1 MNVAVILAGGI
12 GSRMESAKP
21 KQFLKVAGKTIL
33 EHTVGIFEMNMKIDE
48 IVIVSNAFYV
58 PEVENMVLSN
68 DWHKVKK
75 VIRGGKE
82 RYESSLSAIQ
92 SYQNE
97 KPNLIFHD
105 AVRPLLSQRII
116 NEVVTALEK
125 HSAIDVA
132 IPAVDTIIEVEND
145 VIKQIPNRV
154 KLRRGQT
161 PQAFHY
167 DTISKAYDLALKDLS
182 FSTTDD
188 CGVVHRYL
196 PDEKVY
202 VVNGEES
209 NMKITYNEDTF
220 LLDKLFQLKTI
231 NDIHLSGS
239 LEGLKDKVLVIFGGS
254 AGIGEC
260 ILNLCAR
267 NGAIVHGFSRTL
279 QNVDITHREQV
290 RAALKSV
297 YEQHSK
303 IDFIVNTAGVLYKEP
318 LVTMDEYKIETIIN
332 TNYLGMV
339 NVAIES
345 YEYLKQSKGHL
356 LFFTSSSYT
365 LGRAFY
371 SLYSSTKAATVNFV
385 QAIAQE
391 WDQKGIKVNCIKP
404 ERTKTRMRTENFG
417 IEPEETLLSPN
428 HVASV
433 AIKTLLSDFT
443 GQVVDVKQTN

>member
-1 MNVAVILAGGI
+1 MNVAVILAGGT

-21 KQFLKVAGKTIL
+21 KQFFKVAGKTIL
-33 EHTVGIFEMNMKIDE
+33 EHTVDAFEINKKIDE
-48 IVIVSNAFYV
+48 IVIVCITLYV

-68 DWHKVKK
+68 EWNKVKK

-92 SYQNE
+92 SYMNE

-116 NEVVTALEK
+116 NEVVEALQK
-125 HSAIDVA
+125 FSAIDVA

-145 VIKQIPNRV
+145 FIKLIPNRL

-161 PQAFHY
+161 PQAFHFE
-167 DTISKAYDLALKDLS
+167 TISKAYELALKDS
-182 FSTTDD
+182 AFSTTDD
-188 CGVVHRYL
+188 CGVVHKYL
-196 PDEKVY
+196 PEEKVY

-231 NDIHLSGS
+231 NDIHISGS
-239 LEGLKDKVLVIFGGS
+239 LEGLKDKVVVIFGAS
-254 AGIGEC
+254 TGIGEC
-260 ILNLCAR
+260 ILNLCAQ
-267 NGAIVHGFSRTL
+267 NGAKVNGFSRTL
-279 QNVDITHREQV
+279 HNVDITHRDQV
-290 RAALKSV
+290 NEALKSV
-297 YEQHSK
+297 SEQYGK
-303 IDFIVNTAGVLYKEP
+303 IDFIINTAGVLYKEP
-318 LVTMDEYKIETIIN
+318 LVTMDEYKIESIIN

-345 YEYLKQSKGHL
+345 FEYLKESKGHL

-385 QAIAQE
+385 QAISQE
-391 WDQKGIKVNCIKP
+391 WDCKGIKVNCIKP

-428 HVASV
+428 QVAII

-443 GQVVDVKQTN
+443 GQVVDVKLTN

>member
-1 MNVAVILAGGI
+1 MNVAVILAGGT

-21 KQFLKVAGKTIL
+21 KQFFKVAGKTIL
-33 EHTVGIFEMNMKIDE
+33 EHTVDIFEMNKKIDE
-48 IVIVSNAFYV
+48 IVIVSNVLYV

-68 DWHKVKK
+68 EWQKVKK

-92 SYQNE
+92 SYENE

-116 NEVVTALEK
+116 NEVVAALEK
-125 HSAIDVA
+125 YSAIDVA

-145 VIKQIPNRV
+145 FIKQIPNRV

-161 PQAFHY
+161 PQAFHFA
-167 DTISKAYDLALKDLS
+167 TISKAYKLALKDPA

-188 CGVVHRYL
+188 CGVVHKYL

-202 VVNGEES
+202 VVKGEES

-231 NDIHLSGS
+231 NDIHVSGS
-239 LEGLKDKVLVIFGGS
+239 MDGLKDKVVVVFGAS

-260 ILNLCAR
+260 ILNLCVQ
-267 NGAIVHGFSRTL
+267 NGGIVHGFSRTL
-279 QNVDITHREQV
+279 GNVDITHREQV
-290 RAALKSV
+290 REALKSV
-297 YEQHSK
+297 SEKHGR
-303 IDFIVNTAGVLYKEP
+303 IDFIVNTVGVLYKEP
-318 LVTMDEYKIETIIN
+318 LVFMDDAKIESIIN
-332 TNYLGMV
+332 TNFLGTV
-339 NVAIES
+339 NVALES
-345 YEYLKQSKGHL
+345 YLHLVKSKGHL

-365 LGRAFY
+365 RGRAFY

-391 WDQKGIKVNCIKP
+391 WEHNGISVNCIKP

-417 IEPEETLLSPN
+417 IEPEETLLS
-428 HVASV
+428 AEEV
-433 AIKTLLSDFT
+433 AIVAVKTMLSDFT
-443 GQVVDVKQTN
+443 GQVVDVKKTN